1 MEIILLENIENLGFK
16 DEIVTVKNGYGRN
29 FLIPNKKA
37 ILATSSSK
45 KVLEE
50 KLKQQSNK
58 EEEIIKNANETA
70 ELLKS
75 LDIKIKAK
83 VSSGTKLFGK
93 ITLSQFMDALE
104 QEGQKNIDK
113 SFVNIPSA
121 KELGKY
127 EASIRLH
134 RSVSLSI
141 PFEVIAE
148 K

>member
-1 MEIILLENIENLGFK
+1 MN
-16 DEIVTVKNGYGRN
+16 
-29 FLIPNKKA
+29 
-37 ILATSSSK
+37 
-45 KVLEE
+45 
-50 KLKQQSNK
+50 
-58 EEEIIKNANETA
+58 
-70 ELLKS
+70 
-75 LDIKIKAK
+75 
-83 VSSGTKLFGK
+83 
-93 ITLSQFMDALE
+93 ALE

-127 EASIRLH
+127 EANIRLH